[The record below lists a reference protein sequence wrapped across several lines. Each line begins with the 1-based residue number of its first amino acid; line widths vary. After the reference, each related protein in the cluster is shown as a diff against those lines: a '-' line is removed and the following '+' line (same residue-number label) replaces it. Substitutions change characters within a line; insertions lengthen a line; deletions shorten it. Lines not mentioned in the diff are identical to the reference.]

1 MKRRLPLFRHRGA
14 EPGFFWVW
22 SALLSLFENLRHGRM
37 GRIGGAAGA
46 LHRRKRFVEELAE
59 GTRSRAELAEALD
72 VSPATVSRATAL
84 LDEAGLVSASEGSVS
99 LTVAGE
105 AAWES
110 YRRLSRSLRSL
121 EEAAG
126 GLERFPDD
134 LPEEL
139 LVRADYVE
147 TEPLRELLDVVRD
160 SRTYRAVLG
169 SPRWEMVKVY
179 RERAL
184 AGTDL
189 ELVATGD
196 ISERLVDHFGDA
208 VGEAMGSGNFRLHAI
223 DGEVPTD
230 LHLSVADRGVRV
242 VTELQGEKRRVEG
255 LGVSRSREAREAFL
269 DEFER
274 ARERGEEVSL

>member
-1 MKRRLPLFRHRGA
+1 M
-14 EPGFFWVW
+14 
-22 SALLSLFENLRHGRM
+22 SLFENLRNGRM

-46 LHRRKRFVEELAE
+46 LYRRREFVEELAE
-59 GTRSRAELAEALD
+59 GERTRSKLSEALD

-84 LDEAGLVSASEGSVS
+84 LAEAGLVSASEGSVR
-99 LTVAGE
+99 LTVTGE

-110 YRRLSRSLRSL
+110 YRRLSRSLRIL
-121 EEAAG
+121 EQAGEA
-126 GLERFPDD
+126 LERFPDD

-147 TEPLRELLDVVRD
+147 TEPLRELVDIVRG

-169 SPRWEMVKVY
+169 SPRWELVKVY

-184 AGTDL
+184 AGAEL
-189 ELVATGD
+189 EVVATVD
-196 ISERLVDHFGDA
+196 ISERLVDHFGDKIA
-208 VGEAMGSGNFRLHAI
+208 EAMGSGNFRLHAL
-223 DGEVPTD
+223 DGEVVTD
-230 LHLSVADRGVRV
+230 LHLSVTDRGVRV

-274 ARERGEEVSL
+274 ALKRGEEVSL